1 MFFSTVIEIIAA
13 IFIVYGIYASVKS
26 LMFVIVY
33 ERKIRRSISVA
44 VTLDESD
51 NEEEKRL
58 KLMCARQIAR
68 DMTPDKDIYVI
79 EDKETE

>member
-51 NEEEKRL
+51 NEEDKRL

-79 EDKETE
+79 KDKETE

>member
-13 IFIVYGIYASVKS
+13 IFIVYGIYATVKS

-51 NEEEKRL
+51 NEEDKRL

>member
-51 NEEEKRL
+51 NEEDKRL